1 MIPDTLFSHLMAA
14 PGMVNFSRIRTK
26 WMIAATIPAYLSEN
40 EHRDFEPA
48 FSHNINNVN
57 LENYFIT

>member
-1 MIPDTLFSHLMAA
+1 MVA

-26 WMIAATIPAYLSEN
+26 WMIATTIPTYLSEN
-40 EHRDFEPA
+40 EHRDFETA